1 VELSQ
6 LQSLLERI
14 YGVSVSQ
21 QVDDFLVTDAAVAA
35 QLDTSA
41 DARVCDEKLLVAEEL
56 DALAVSL
63 FIDEGVMS
71 RLRDDNPWEHL
82 HENNLNDFCTALEGV
97 SHFLYLIN
105 RAHQSRPVTLLEMEL
120 QAEVDKYVVAL
131 SVLKSQGLAAT
142 PGAFLSRLFHE
153 VRFAADLNAEER
165 QRYESANSLAGRYC
179 GHLETRFLSARSRG
193 EYYDELRR
201 FYRMS
206 QADKLQRIAATG

>member
-1 VELSQ
+1 MDLSR

-21 QVDDFLVTDAAVAA
+21 QVDDYLVTDAAIAA
-35 QLDTSA
+35 ELDTSA
-41 DARVCDEKLLVAEEL
+41 NPRACDEKLLVAQEL

-71 RLRDDNPWEHL
+71 RLRNDNPWLHL

-142 PGAFLSRLFHE
+142 PGAFLSRLFHQ
-153 VRFAADLNAEER
+153 VRYATDLNAEER
-165 QRYESANSLAGRYC
+165 HRYESANSLAGRYC
-179 GHLETRFLSARSRG
+179 DHLETRFLSTRSTG
-193 EYYDELRR
+193 DYFDELRR
-201 FYRMS
+201 FYHMS
-206 QADKLQRIAATG
+206 QAGKLQRIAATA